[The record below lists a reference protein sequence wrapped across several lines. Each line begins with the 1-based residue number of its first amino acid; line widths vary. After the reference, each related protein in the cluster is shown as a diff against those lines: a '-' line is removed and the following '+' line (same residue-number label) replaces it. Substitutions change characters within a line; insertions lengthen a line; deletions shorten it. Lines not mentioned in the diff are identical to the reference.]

1 MTPGGWRPQGGREL
15 HRLVAQ
21 GSNHRVRERGAGF
34 YKHSADCK
42 GEPLMVPV
50 HMISDF
56 SRSLEVLCG
65 HDACH
70 ENGKSKVEAS
80 LYLTSIFHRNV
91 HIFQSWSCNR

>member
-1 MTPGGWRPQGGREL
+1 
-15 HRLVAQ
+15 
-21 GSNHRVRERGAGF
+21 
-34 YKHSADCK
+34 
-42 GEPLMVPV
+42 MVPV